1 MFVKWHPTWGMR
13 NFKITS
19 KITKN
24 LCENTAEKRCQ
35 KLIEQ
40 RFGVE
45 DNEVW

>member
-1 MFVKWHPTWGMR
+1 MFVKWLPTWGTR
-13 NFKITS
+13 NFKNTS

-35 KLIEQ
+35 TLIEQ
-40 RFGVE
+40 RLGVE